1 MGSMPATDAA
11 SGYRPPALLRD
22 VLLLDLLELT
32 GSTQEAS
39 RHLALSQPSVSRR
52 YRRLAREFG
61 LRRDLRLRWGFRYG
75 SNGSIRHLRLAARA
89 HRIAAGQVVLGVDP
103 WHRPLLEGVGGLLLP
118 PPRFLP
124 AADWSQLLREGVVDG
139 ALVPALE
146 LESGGRPGPGVQM
159 VELGELPLALVAPL
173 GGKRRTA
180 LAPSPAQAPGMA
192 RLLEAHGLTLQ
203 AAPRQAQDWSGWL
216 ALLERGGP
224 GLPVPGPLAA
234 ALHTFTSVPLEPLP
248 ATAVLREKLW
258 LLLAED
264 LVDRQLETRILS
276 GLRQSQARVSQQPPG
291 ASFSITR
298 GWRGSDSTECA

>member
-1 MGSMPATDAA
+1 MPATDAISAAA

-52 YRRLAREFG
+52 YRRLARDFG
-61 LRRDLRLRWGFRYG
+61 LRRDLRLRWGFRFG

-89 HRIAAGQVVLGVDP
+89 HRIAAGQLVLGADP

-118 PPRFLP
+118 PGRFLSG
-124 AADWSQLLREGVVDG
+124 ADWSQLLREGVVDG

-146 LESGGRPGPGVQM
+146 LEHGGRPGPGVRM
-159 VELGELPLALVAPL
+159 VELGELHLAMVVPL
-173 GGKRRTA
+173 GGQRRTA
-180 LAPSPAQAPGMA
+180 LAPSLSQAPGMG
-192 RLLEAHGLTLQ
+192 RLLEDHGLRLQ

-216 ALLERGGP
+216 ALLGPGGP
-224 GLPVPGPLAA
+224 GLPVPGPLTAA
-234 ALHTFTSVPLEPLP
+234 VAASTPVVLEPLS
-248 ATAVLREKLW
+248 AAAVLKEKLW

-264 LVDRQLETRILS
+264 LVDRQLESRILS
-276 GLRQSQARVSQQPPG
+276 GLRQGADGAIRARPG
-291 ASFSITR
+291 
-298 GWRGSDSTECA
+298 